1 MLQFV
6 GHYDTI
12 ILSVTEGE
20 LQMIKH
26 KELILRAQGGDEDA
40 MEVLLTKYN
49 GLMWSLINSHKV
61 NQNSQDDAYQE
72 LSQCFFKV
80 VQAFDVNRGFEL
92 STYLTTSMKGVLKN
106 FMRDT
111 KGFRIPTRIEPLVLK
126 LRKFFDINNLTN
138 LELMDA
144 LGCSYEELQ
153 EAIGWLAAYD
163 SVSMDKEVN
172 IGNSNNVGQGTLG
185 DVIPSED
192 MPIDDRV
199 ALRDLIDRLPSK
211 EKYIISKL
219 YFDNEQ
225 QIDIANEMRVTKNTV
240 KNIELD
246 ALRNL
251 RRMVGGDKA
260 LPSNRGVKPQIGD
273 KNLCIELLRVRELGH
288 KEISRLTGVPLGTV
302 STWAKK
308 VREGKM

>member
-6 GHYDTI
+6 ELYDTI
-12 ILSVTEGE
+12 NLSVIEGE
-20 LQMIKH
+20 LQMIKN

-40 MEVLLTKYN
+40 MEVLFIKYN
-49 GLMWSLINSHKV
+49 GLMWSLINKHKV

-92 STYLTTSMKGVLKN
+92 VTYLTTSMKGVLKN

-111 KGFRIPTRIEPLVLK
+111 KGFKIPVRLEPIVLK
-126 LRKFFDINNLTN
+126 LRKMEISNLTN
-138 LELMDA
+138 LELMVELD
-144 LGCSYEELQ
+144 CSIEELQ
-153 EAIGWLAAYD
+153 DAMAWLPAFEPMHID
-163 SVSMDKEVN
+163 REIKTSKS
-172 IGNSNNVGQGTLG
+172 NSNSDTVTLG
-185 DVIPSED
+185 DIITSNE
-192 MPIDDRV
+192 MPVDDRV
-199 ALRDLIDRLPSK
+199 ALRDLINRLPSK

-225 QIDIANEMRVTKNTV
+225 QIDIASEMRVTKNTV

-260 LPSNRGVKPQIGD
+260 LPSSRGVKPQVGD
-273 KNLCIELLRVRELGH
+273 KNLCIELLRARNSGH
-288 KEISRLTGVPLGTV
+288 KEISRLTGVPLGTI

>member
-6 GHYDTI
+6 GHYDNIT
-12 ILSVTEGE
+12 LSVTEGE

-26 KELILRAQGGDEDA
+26 RELILRAQDGNEEA
-40 MEVLLTKYN
+40 MEVLLTKYS
-49 GLMWSLINSHKV
+49 GLMWSLINSHKI
-61 NQNSQDDAYQE
+61 NQNSHDDAYQE

-80 VQAFDVNRGFEL
+80 VHAFDVERGFEL
-92 STYLTTSMKGVLKN
+92 GTYMTASMKGVLKN
-106 FMRDT
+106 FMRNT
-111 KGFRIPTRIEPLVLK
+111 KGFKIPVRLEPIVLK
-126 LRKFFDINNLTN
+126 LRKMEISNRTN
-138 LELMDA
+138 LELMVELD
-144 LGCSYEELQ
+144 CSLEELQ
-153 EAIGWLAAYD
+153 EAMSWLSAFK
-163 SVSMDKEVN
+163 SISMDEEVN
-172 IGNSNNVGQGTLG
+172 TGKSNNVADAKLG
-185 DVIPSED
+185 DIISSGE
-192 MPIDDRV
+192 MAIDDRV

-225 QIDIANEMRVTKNTV
+225 QIDIAKEMRVTKNTI

-260 LPSNRGVKPQIGD
+260 RPSNRGTKPQVGD
-273 KNLCIELLRVRELGH
+273 KKLCIELLRARSGGH
-288 KEISRLTGVPLGTV
+288 KEISRLTGVPVGTI

>member
-1 MLQFV
+1 MQFV
-6 GHYDTI
+6 GRYDTI
-12 ILSVTEGE
+12 SLSVTEGE

-26 KELILRAQGGDEDA
+26 KELILRAQDGNEDA
-40 MEVLLTKYN
+40 MEVLFTKYS

-61 NQNSQDDAYQE
+61 NQNSHDDAYQE

-111 KGFRIPTRIEPLVLK
+111 KGFRIPPRIEPLVLK

-144 LGCSYEELQ
+144 LGCSYAELQ
-153 EAIGWLAAYD
+153 EAICWLDAYK
-163 SVSMDKEVN
+163 SVSMDEEVST
-172 IGNSNNVGQGTLG
+172 GKSNNVADAKLG
-185 DVIPSED
+185 DIISSGE
-192 MPIDDRV
+192 MAIDDKV
-199 ALRDLIDRLPSK
+199 ALRDLLDRLPSK
-211 EKYIISKL
+211 EKYIIAKL

-225 QIDIANEMRVTKNTV
+225 QIDIAAEMRVTKNTV
-240 KNIELD
+240 RNIELD

-251 RRMVGGDKA
+251 RRMVDGGKA
-260 LPSNRGVKPQIGD
+260 LPSNRGVKIPQGD
-273 KNLCIELLRVRELGH
+273 KDAAIELLYAGEL
-288 KEISRLTGVPLGTV
+288 KQTEISRMTGVPAGTV
-302 STWAKK
+302 GRWANLI
-308 VREGKM
+308 RQGKL